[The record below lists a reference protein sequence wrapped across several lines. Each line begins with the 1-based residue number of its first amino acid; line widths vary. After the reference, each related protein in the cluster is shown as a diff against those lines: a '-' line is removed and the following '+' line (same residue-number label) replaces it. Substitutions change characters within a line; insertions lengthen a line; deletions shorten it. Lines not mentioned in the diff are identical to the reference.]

1 MRFGRQR
8 SPRDLLALVLLLTG
22 FCALAL
28 AFWLLTANWLGVLLP
43 IGFLLG
49 AYATLRAEVREI
61 ELRGDTLLLRT
72 FFRTYPIPRA
82 HIRRLH
88 GGEIEV
94 LNGNRYDVVPA
105 EADAEEVQRALA
117 AWLSASSSTL
127 PSSAQNH

>member
-1 MRFGRQR
+1 MTFGRQR
-8 SPRDLLALVLLLTG
+8 SPRDVFVIALLLTG
-22 FCALAL
+22 FCGLAL
-28 AFWLLTANWLGVLLP
+28 AFWLLTGNWLGILLP

-49 AYATLRAEVREI
+49 AWATLRAEVREV

-94 LNGNRYDVVPA
+94 LNGNRYAVVPA
-105 EADAEEVQRALA
+105 EADADEVQRALA
-117 AWLSASSSTL
+117 AWLYASV
-127 PSSAQNH
+127 